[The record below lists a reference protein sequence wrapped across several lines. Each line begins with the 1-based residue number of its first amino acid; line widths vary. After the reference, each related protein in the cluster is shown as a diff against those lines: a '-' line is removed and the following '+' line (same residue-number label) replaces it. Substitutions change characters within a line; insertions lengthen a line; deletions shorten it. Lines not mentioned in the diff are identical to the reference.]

1 MPITGTQHP
10 TSPQVSRLANDSRV
24 YTRRFQYARD
34 YDWEAE
40 MPAVGYEDPTYGFFR
55 GYTSQN
61 GPAYVMV
68 ELTYD
73 TEGTAVNFSPGDG
86 DTEYWAETQGV
97 EQPVEYH
104 PNYLTMWNYNLF
116 GAKDGVARTTA
127 SYPGGLPAYEN
138 ATNLDALSGSSVLK
152 WSKGDA
158 GDGWIKLAGRT
169 KGADFYI
176 SPQRSVMRRN
186 YHRTQANAEA
196 DLESVKTILAPAETF
211 GAAGGNWLV
220 MFSNTTFDG
229 RYWVTE
235 TQFLHSPDGWD
246 PDIYW

>member
-10 TSPQVSRLANDSRV
+10 TSPQISRLANDSRV
-24 YTRRFQYARD
+24 YVRRFQYARD

-40 MPAVGYEDPTYGFFR
+40 MPAVGSLDGTYGYFR

-73 TEGTAVNFSPGDG
+73 TEGGSVNFSPGDG

-97 EQPVEYH
+97 EQPIEYN
-104 PNYLTMWNYNLF
+104 PNYLTKWNYGLWSK
-116 GAKDGVARTTA
+116 ADGDARTIA
-127 SYPGGLPAYEN
+127 ADFPGGSAAYN
-138 ATNLDALSGSSVLK
+138 AATDLSALAGSAVLL
-152 WSKGDA
+152 WSKADPGA
-158 GDGWIKLAGRT
+158 EWIMLAGRT
-169 KGADFYI
+169 KAADFYI
-176 SPQRSVMRRN
+176 SPQRSVMRRD
-186 YHRTQANAEA
+186 YHRQQSAAEA
-196 DLESVKTILAPAETF
+196 DLESVGTIMTPAETF
-211 GAAGGNWLV
+211 GAAGGSWLV

-235 TQFLHSPDGWD
+235 TQFLHSPEGWD
-246 PDIYW
+246 TDIY